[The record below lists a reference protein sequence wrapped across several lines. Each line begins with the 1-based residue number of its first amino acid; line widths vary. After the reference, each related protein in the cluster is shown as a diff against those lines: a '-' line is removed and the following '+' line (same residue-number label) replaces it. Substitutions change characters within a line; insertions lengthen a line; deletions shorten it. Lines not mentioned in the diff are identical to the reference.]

1 LYTGFQALGF
11 LRGHGLPS
19 TVCLLDCPYC
29 ILPIRVYLP
38 KWDAPDLANSWEH
51 VSKLFERCLKSV
63 CNQTS
68 SNFRVMVV
76 CNERPK
82 INFSHSQ
89 ITYIEVN
96 FPLPCSTFEAKTLD
110 RGHKVLIGIIW
121 VQKIKYSHVMAV
133 DADDCVSKH
142 LAKFV
147 EQNSHCN
154 GWFINKGYIYQ
165 DGSQLIYSKPK
176 KFHIVCG
183 TCNII
188 KLDLYDTFSDLKREK
203 KGLIQKY
210 YGGNKYILEKLGEQG
225 KVIETLPFKGAIS
238 IIENGE
244 NYAIALLQD
253 RAVFPTL
260 LTFIFILYGLQPKVK
275 QLDSARVGLV
285 ALTSSVDDVMSLLD
299 CSNKPY
305 IRSGQIPFIGLQ
317 QAISFESVTFCYNP
331 QEKPAIQD
339 ISIRIPDIFQL
350 VAQMPDIRYVQEPR
364 PGLSVAR
371 NTGIRQSKGDII
383 AFTDDDVTVHPNWI
397 ARLQQSFPDPQVMA
411 VTGLVLPA
419 ELETEAQFIFEKN
432 VVQPVQELMFA

>member
-1 LYTGFQALGF
+1 MWEGFGGMKVIRAFGRESYEQERFEQASKDVRTTF
-11 LRGHGLPS
+11 LKLDMLSGVVNPLS
-19 TVCLLDCPYC
+19 EVLSAALLLC
-29 ILPIRVYLP
+29 IL
-38 KWDAPDLANSWEH
+38 
-51 VSKLFERCLKSV
+51 
-63 CNQTS
+63 
-68 SNFRVMVV
+68 
-76 CNERPK
+76 
-82 INFSHSQ
+82 
-89 ITYIEVN
+89 
-96 FPLPCSTFEAKTLD
+96 
-110 RGHKVLIGIIW
+110 
-121 VQKIKYSHVMAV
+121 
-133 DADDCVSKH
+133 
-142 LAKFV
+142 
-147 EQNSHCN
+147 
-154 GWFINKGYIYQ
+154 
-165 DGSQLIYSKPK
+165 
-176 KFHIVCG
+176 
-183 TCNII
+183 
-188 KLDLYDTFSDLKREK
+188 
-203 KGLIQKY
+203 
-210 YGGNKYILEKLGEQG
+210 
-225 KVIETLPFKGAIS
+225 
-238 IIENGE
+238 
-244 NYAIALLQD
+244 AIALLQD